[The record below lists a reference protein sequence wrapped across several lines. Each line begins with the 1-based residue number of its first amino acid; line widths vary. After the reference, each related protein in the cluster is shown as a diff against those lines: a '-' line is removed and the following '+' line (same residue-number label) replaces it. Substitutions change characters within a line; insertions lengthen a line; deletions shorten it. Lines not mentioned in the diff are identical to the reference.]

1 MADEVRKRRFR
12 WARWVIWGLVIL
24 AIGITIAWHVYL
36 SPARLRVMAESKL
49 SEMVEGRI
57 SVAEAQFALERGIV
71 VKGIRIEDP
80 GAGTAQPVAEIEEV
94 TLLPR
99 WGALLSGSF
108 VAREIQIEHPQVNLE
123 LDEAGRWP
131 FLSRLHLPKAT
142 GWPMPRV
149 DVVRGE
155 IQISSSGPQKRI
167 PDMQFAGIEGNLR
180 TWSVN
185 EGAWWSEISV
195 PDGVLGKIRAQ
206 IHNSGLNDQVQANVR
221 LSGVE
226 LGPEIRDLLPPA
238 ALPTWDSYAP
248 GGTMDVEAN
257 LTWDPAKEPPLD
269 IEGEAQLHDA
279 SVKLPM
285 LHVSG
290 PTELTDI
297 RGRVTFNP
305 KEINAQGV
313 TGRYGEAPFV
323 ITSGLISLE
332 EDGPFELAGS
342 AYGCKVEGL
351 FKEMMPKEGLDQ
363 IPAWLK
369 EYLLEAKIS
378 GQVDGSLELSRAKG
392 EKEVQSS
399 VEVSARDLTL
409 SHSRLGY
416 PLILNVSFRYG
427 GNALW
432 FSQASARWGGAS
444 IEMPPTTFD
453 FTEGAA
459 RDFSVHVSNLL
470 LEPKLHDLLPASIT
484 QQLDESAV
492 GGIVDVDFHAERA
505 EGAAET
511 HTRTLLYLRDGRM
524 AYVDFPYPVE
534 HLFGRAEIIDD
545 ELKGAEFSGMNGP
558 TQIGVT
564 IEKGKYKG
572 MPGRLTIVRAMGG
585 VLNEDVRKGMPSS
598 FLKLWDT
605 LKPQGT
611 INLNLAIQFYDDPKL
626 GPEQSIFTCDATL
639 PKFSLQAA
647 IPLQLT
653 VANLTV
659 EQAMEAEPG
668 KLFIRGRFNVAQA
681 SLEGVQTEGL
691 RGTFSSRGGVLRL
704 EDVAADC
711 FGGRLA
717 GSLAIRG
724 DADEA
729 YVTADE
735 FRGELFLTDANV
747 RDIIQGTDIKGM
759 SGRLSAAS
767 GFSGSLSNPQNFRAT
782 GAMTIREGQ
791 IGALPGILSVLNLL
805 QFKRL
810 GAAAFHDMEL
820 SYRIKGSTL
829 IADELNLIGTL
840 ISLYGSGTMEKDGKQ
855 MDFKFRVEVGPKLP
869 RIPLVAQL
877 FDFLDWIKGNVIP
890 IKVSG
895 DYSDPV
901 WRLNPA
907 LSLTR
912 SIQSAIAQLVPL
924 DFLKPKKPGSGTAP
938 AK

>member
-1 MADEVRKRRFR
+1 
-12 WARWVIWGLVIL
+12 VIWGLVVL
-24 AIGITIAWHVYL
+24 AIAATVAWHIFL
-36 SPARLRVMAESKL
+36 SPARLRAMVESSL
-49 SEMVEGRI
+49 SEMIEGRV
-57 SVAEAQFALERGIV
+57 SVADAQFALERGIV
-71 VKGIRIEDP
+71 VKGIRIEDSS
-80 GAGTAQPVAEIEEV
+80 AETAPPAAVIETV
-94 TLLPR
+94 MLLPR
-99 WGALLSGSF
+99 WDALLGGSF
-108 VAREIQIEHPQVNLE
+108 VLRVIQVEHPQINLE
-123 LDEAGRWP
+123 LDEAGHWP
-131 FLSRLHLPKAT
+131 FLSRLHPPKPT

-155 IQISSSGPQKRI
+155 IQISSVGPQKRI
-167 PDMQFAGIEGNLR
+167 PDMKFTGIEGDLR
-180 TWSVN
+180 AWSVN
-185 EGAWWSEISV
+185 SDAWWSDISV
-195 PDGVLGKIRAQ
+195 PESRLGKIHVQ
-206 IHNSGLNDQVQANVR
+206 VHSSGLNGQVQANLR
-221 LSGVE
+221 LLGVK
-226 LGPEIRDLLPPA
+226 LGPEIRDLLPPPA
-238 ALPTWDSYAP
+238 VPTWDSFAP
-248 GGTMDVEAN
+248 DGTMDVDAN
-257 LTWDPAKEPPLD
+257 LAWDPAQDPPLQV
-269 IEGEAQLHDA
+269 EGDAQLHNA

-290 PTELTDI
+290 PTALTNI
-297 RGRVTFNP
+297 RGRVTFNL

-313 TGRYGEAPFV
+313 SGSYGEAPFV
-323 ITSGLISLE
+323 ITSGLASLE
-332 EDGPFELAGS
+332 KDGPFELAGS
-342 AYGCKVEGL
+342 AYGCEVEGL
-351 FKEMMPKEGLDQ
+351 FKEMVPQEGLDQ
-363 IPAWLK
+363 VPAWLK
-369 EYLLEAKIS
+369 EYLLDAKIS
-378 GQVDGSLELSRAKG
+378 GQVDGSFKLSRAKG

-409 SHSRLGY
+409 SHSRFGY
-416 PLILNVSFRYG
+416 PLILNVSFRCAD
-427 GNALW
+427 NTLS

-453 FTEGAA
+453 FAEGAA
-459 RDFSVHVSNLL
+459 RDFSLRVSNLQ
-470 LEPKLHDLLPASIT
+470 LEPKLYALLPAEIT
-484 QQLDESAV
+484 QQLNESAV

-505 EGAAET
+505 EGAAAET
-511 HTRTLLYLRDGRM
+511 HSRTLVYLRDGHM

-534 HLFGRAEIIDD
+534 HLFGRAEIRDD
-545 ELKGAEFSGMNGP
+545 ELKSAEFSGMNGP

-572 MPGRLTIVRAMGG
+572 MPGRLTIVRAMAG
-585 VLNEDVRKGMPSS
+585 VLNQDVRKAMPPS

-605 LKPQGT
+605 LKPEGT

-626 GPEQSIFTCDATL
+626 GPEQSVFTFDATL
-639 PKFSLQAA
+639 PKFSLQAG

-653 VANLTV
+653 VANIAV
-659 EQAMEAEPG
+659 EEPMEDEPG
-668 KLFIRGRFNVAQA
+668 KLSIRGRFNVAQA
-681 SLEGVQTEGL
+681 NLEGVQTEGL
-691 RGTFSSRGGVLRL
+691 RGTFFSRGGVLRL

-724 DADEA
+724 DTDEA

-735 FRGELFLTDANV
+735 FRGELFLTDASV
-747 RDIIQGTDIKGM
+747 RDIIQGTDIKGI

-782 GAMTIREGQ
+782 GAMTIRDGQ

-805 QFKRL
+805 QLKRL

-820 SYRIKGSTL
+820 SYQIKGSTL
-829 IADELNLIGTL
+829 VANELNFIGSL
-840 ISLYGSGTMEKDGKQ
+840 LSLYGSGTMEKDGKQ

-869 RIPLVAQL
+869 RIPLVSQL
-877 FDFLDWIKGNVIP
+877 FDLLNWIKGNVFP
-890 IKVSG
+890 VKVSG

-924 DFLKPKKPGSGTAP
+924 DFLKPKKPGNGTAP

>member
-1 MADEVRKRRFR
+1 
-12 WARWVIWGLVIL
+12 VIWGLVVL
-24 AIGITIAWHVYL
+24 AIGATIAWHIFL
-36 SPARLRVMAESKL
+36 SPARLRAMVASTL
-49 SEMVEGRI
+49 SEMIEGRT
-57 SVAEAQFALERGIV
+57 SVAEAQFALEHGIV
-71 VKGIRIEDP
+71 VKGIRIEDSS
-80 GAGTAQPVAEIEEV
+80 AETAQPVAEIEAV

-108 VAREIQIEHPQVNLE
+108 VLKAIQVERPQINLE

-131 FLSRLHLPKAT
+131 FLSRIHPPKPT

-149 DVVRGE
+149 DVVGGE
-155 IQISSSGPQKRI
+155 IRVSSTGPQKRI
-167 PDMQFAGIEGNLR
+167 PDMKFAGIEGNLR
-180 TWSVN
+180 VWSVN
-185 EGAWWSEISV
+185 PGAWWSEISV
-195 PDGVLGKIRAQ
+195 PESILGKMHVQ
-206 IHNSGLNDQVQANVR
+206 IHNSGLNDQVQGNLR
-221 LSGVE
+221 LLGVK
-226 LGPEIRDLLPPA
+226 LGPEIRNLLPPTA
-238 ALPTWDSYAP
+238 VPTWDSFAP
-248 GGTMDVEAN
+248 GGTMDVDAN
-257 LTWDPAKEPPLD
+257 VAWDAAQEPPLQV
-269 IEGEAQLHDA
+269 EGEAQLHNA

-290 PTELTDI
+290 PTVLTNI
-297 RGRVTFNP
+297 RGPVTFNL

-313 TGRYGEAPFV
+313 TGSYGEAPFV
-323 ITSGLISLE
+323 ITSGLASLE

-351 FKEMMPKEGLDQ
+351 FKEMVPQEGLDQ

-369 EYLLEAKIS
+369 EYLLDAKIT
-378 GQVDGSLELSRAKG
+378 GQVDGSLKLSRAKG

-409 SHSRLGY
+409 SHNRFGY
-416 PLILNVSFRYG
+416 PLILNVNFRCG
-427 GNALW
+427 GNSLS
-432 FSQASARWGGAS
+432 FSQASARWGGAM
-444 IEMPPTTFD
+444 IEMAPTTFD

-459 RDFSVHVSNLL
+459 RDFSVHVSNLQ
-470 LEPKLHDLLPASIT
+470 LEPKLHALLPAEIT
-484 QQLDESAV
+484 QQLNESAV

-511 HTRTLLYLRDGRM
+511 HTRTLVYLRDGRM

-534 HLFGRAEIIDD
+534 HLFGRAEIRDD

-585 VLNEDVRKGMPSS
+585 VLNQDVRKAMPPS

-605 LKPQGT
+605 LKPEGT

-626 GPEQSIFTCDATL
+626 GPEQSIFTFDATL
-639 PKFSLQAA
+639 PQLSLKAG

-653 VANLTV
+653 VANITV
-659 EQAMEAEPG
+659 EEPMEADPG

-717 GSLAIRG
+717 GNLAIRG

-729 YVTADE
+729 SVTADE
-735 FRGELFLTDANV
+735 FRGELFLTDASV

-782 GAMTIREGQ
+782 GAMTIRDGQ

-805 QFKRL
+805 QLKRL

-820 SYRIKGSTL
+820 SYQVKGSTL
-829 IADELNLIGTL
+829 IANELNLIGSL
-840 ISLYGSGTMEKDGKQ
+840 LSLYGSGTMEKDGKQ
-855 MDFKFRVEVGPKLP
+855 MDFKFRVELGPKLP
-869 RIPLVAQL
+869 RIPLVSQL
-877 FDFLDWIKGNVIP
+877 LDALDWIKGTVFP
-890 IKVSG
+890 VKVSG
-895 DYSDPV
+895 DPSDPV

-924 DFLKPKKPGSGTAP
+924 DFLKPKKPGTGTAP

>member
-1 MADEVRKRRFR
+1 
-12 WARWVIWGLVIL
+12 
-24 AIGITIAWHVYL
+24 
-36 SPARLRVMAESKL
+36 
-49 SEMVEGRI
+49 
-57 SVAEAQFALERGIV
+57 
-71 VKGIRIEDP
+71 
-80 GAGTAQPVAEIEEV
+80 
-94 TLLPR
+94 
-99 WGALLSGSF
+99 
-108 VAREIQIEHPQVNLE
+108 
-123 LDEAGRWP
+123 
-131 FLSRLHLPKAT
+131 
-142 GWPMPRV
+142 
-149 DVVRGE
+149 
-155 IQISSSGPQKRI
+155 
-167 PDMQFAGIEGNLR
+167 
-180 TWSVN
+180 
-185 EGAWWSEISV
+185 
-195 PDGVLGKIRAQ
+195 
-206 IHNSGLNDQVQANVR
+206 
-221 LSGVE
+221 
-226 LGPEIRDLLPPA
+226 
-238 ALPTWDSYAP
+238 
-248 GGTMDVEAN
+248 MDVDAN
-257 LTWDPAKEPPLD
+257 LVWDPAKEPPLQ
-269 IEGEAQLHDA
+269 IEGDAQLHDA

-285 LHVSG
+285 LHVAG
-290 PTELTDI
+290 PTALTDI
-297 RGRVTFNP
+297 RGRVAFNR

-313 TGRYGEAPFV
+313 TGKYGEAPFV
-323 ITSGLISLE
+323 ITSGLVSLE

-351 FKEMMPKEGLDQ
+351 FKEMVPKEGLDQ

-369 EYLLEAKIS
+369 EYLLEAKIT
-378 GQVDGSLELSRAKG
+378 GQVDGSLKLSRAKG

-409 SHSRLGY
+409 SHSRFGY

-459 RDFSVHVSNLL
+459 MDFSAHVSNLL

-492 GGIVDVDFHAERA
+492 GGTVDIDFHAERP
-505 EGAAET
+505 EGADAET
-511 HTRTLLYLRDGRM
+511 HTRTVLYLRDGRM

-534 HLFGRAEIIDD
+534 HLFGRAEILDG

-564 IEKGKYKG
+564 IEKGQYKG
-572 MPGRLTIVRAMGG
+572 MPGRLVTIRAMGG
-585 VLNEDVRKGMPSS
+585 VLNEDVRKAMPPS
-598 FLKLWDT
+598 FLKLWDM

-611 INLNLAIQFYDDPKL
+611 INLNLVIQFYDDPKL
-626 GPEQSIFTCDATL
+626 GPEQSFFTCDATL

-653 VANLTV
+653 VANVTM
-659 EQAMEAEPG
+659 EEAKEAEPG
-668 KLFIRGRFNVAQA
+668 KIFIRGRFNVAQA
-681 SLEGVQTEGL
+681 SLQGVQTAGL
-691 RGTFSSRGGVLRL
+691 RGTFFSRGGVLRL

-729 YVTADE
+729 HVTADE
-735 FRGELFLTDANV
+735 FRGELFLTDASV
-747 RDIIQGTDIKGM
+747 RDIIEGTDIKGM

-767 GFSGSLSNPQNFRAT
+767 EFSGSLSNPQSFRAS

-805 QFKRL
+805 QLKKL

-820 SYRIKGSTL
+820 SYQIKGSTL
-829 IADELNLIGTL
+829 IANELNLIGTL
-840 ISLYGSGTMEKDGKQ
+840 MSLYGSGTMEKDGKQ

-869 RIPLVAQL
+869 RIPLVSQL
-877 FDFLDWIKGNVIP
+877 LDVLDWIKGTVFP
-890 IKVSG
+890 VEVSG

-912 SIQSAIAQLVPL
+912 SIQSGIAQLVPL
-924 DFLKPKKPGSGTAP
+924 DFLKPKKPGNGPAP